1 MSTSS
6 PRTSR
11 VETSS
16 ESPPAEVRAK
26 PCRAHAVAPV
36 SFPSLLPS
44 FPSFSPWRGTDTP
57 SPSTAR
63 DPIDTEANLRGGRHR
78 RGARGARR
86 GSPCRGTREALSC
99 ARCGS
104 SELSFSFT
112 LLPQLLRRAHPGE
125 VLTLLP
131 SSTARDPIDT
141 EANLRGGRHR
151 RGARCARRGA
161 CRSSAPA
168 RRVWTPAGC
177 TCAPPRRH
185 CDRRA
190 CAAKAHGRG
199 YRTRAGLSRG

>member
-1 MSTSS
+1 MAFGERSAVQGYFPKLP
-6 PRTSR
+6 PRVRSAPTHSR
-11 VETSS
+11 HSQKYVNI
-16 ESPPAEVRAK
+16 K
-26 PCRAHAVAPV
+26 PTHEPRRD
-36 SFPSLLPS
+36 LL
-44 FPSFSPWRGTDTP
+44 RV
-57 SPSTAR
+57 
-63 DPIDTEANLRGGRHR
+63 
-78 RGARGARR
+78 
-86 GSPCRGTREALSC
+86 SPCRGTREALSC

-141 EANLRGGRHR
+141 EANVRGGRHR
-151 RGARCARRGA
+151 RGARGARRGA

-190 CAAKAHGRG
+190 RAAKAHGRG